1 MLGVYLISSAP
12 IVRVISL
19 KTPFGLV
26 IPFITKSSH
35 VTTIIHNYFLRCVTP
50 AQLTNTYTFVTKVT
64 YYTLTRIHRLHA
76 LH

>member
-26 IPFITKSSH
+26 NHFITKSSH
-35 VTTIIHNYFLRCVTP
+35 VTTITIIPHAVKAFTQVTI
-50 AQLTNTYTFVTKVT
+50 TYTVVTT
-64 YYTLTRIHRLHA
+64 IAYNTIPSLH
-76 LH
+76 